1 MKINTSLMKK
11 ISLEMKESLLKGK
24 LDNFALLMDKAWSL
38 KKKINKNSDILKI
51 NNLYKNLKKAG
62 AIGGKLLGAGGSGYM
77 LIYTPLQKRRNLE
90 TLLKKKKIQYENLF
104 FSNNGIETWETNQ
117 I

>member
-1 MKINTSLMKK
+1 
-11 ISLEMKESLLKGK
+11 
-24 LDNFALLMDKAWSL
+24 
-38 KKKINKNSDILKI
+38 
-51 NNLYKNLKKAG
+51 
-62 AIGGKLLGAGGSGYM
+62 M